1 MRRNAEIRQPLAI
14 SRTSIEDILARSISV
29 FALVLYGVSLPDVF
43 AQLLFNAMDWG
54 LVLLLAIPAAM
65 VCTALA
71 RPGRWRHRAAGTAAA
86 LLLLSFVLWHLG
98 VIGGG
103 DRVASRPWSWGFAG
117 IGIALACI
125 ATDARISAVYGAI
138 FSSFIFLVPL
148 TVAGNARAWYESGQD
163 ALLTAAMTVVIISP
177 ITALRK
183 AARASDDAADR
194 AVLEAGAAARAEA
207 LRAER
212 TRLDGLTHDAI
223 MATLTAASKAES
235 ADMMAA
241 AAAAAQSSLLQLE
254 SLHSRDEV
262 SSISPDELVNRI
274 VAATAGYPTRI
285 TRKPPSEGAPASLP
299 LAPSRALIQAT
310 AEAVRNSSLHSRN
323 GQSEVTISLS
333 RDSGTG
339 MCQALIEIR
348 DDGPGF
354 DISSIPEQRLGIRVS
369 IMKRMRD
376 VAGQA
381 TITSKP
387 GAETRVQLIWKGPEA
402 A

>member
-1 MRRNAEIRQPLAI
+1 M
-14 SRTSIEDILARSISV
+14 ARSISV

-43 AQLLFNAMDWG
+43 AQLRFNAGDGG
-54 LVLLLAIPAAM
+54 LVLLLGIPAAI
-65 VCTALA
+65 VCTAMA

-86 LLLLSFVLWHLG
+86 LLLVSFVLWHLG
-98 VIGGG
+98 MIGGG
-103 DRVASRPWSWGFAG
+103 GRVASRPWSWGFAG
-117 IGIALACI
+117 IGNALACV
-125 ATDARISAVYGAI
+125 ATDAWISAVYGAI

-148 TVAGNARAWYESGQD
+148 TAAGNARAWYESGQD
-163 ALLTAAMTVVIISP
+163 ALLSAAMTVVIISP

-183 AARASDDAADR
+183 AARASDEAADR

-223 MATLTAASKAES
+223 MATLTAASRAES
-235 ADMMAA
+235 ADLMAA
-241 AAAAAQSSLLQLE
+241 AAAAAQSSLRQLE
-254 SLHSRDEV
+254 SLHSREEV
-262 SSISPDELVNRI
+262 DSMGPDELVNQI
-274 VAATAGYPTRI
+274 MAATAGYPTTI
-285 TRKPPSEGAPASLP
+285 SLVGPSDRAPASLP
-299 LAPSRALIQAT
+299 PAPSRALIQAT
-310 AEAVRNSSLHSRN
+310 TEAVRNSSLHSRN
-323 GQSEVTISLS
+323 GQSEVTITLS
-333 RDSGTG
+333 RDSSTG
-339 MCQALIEIR
+339 MCQALIDIS
-348 DDGPGF
+348 DQGPGF

-387 GAETRVQLIWKGPEA
+387 GTETRVQLMWKGPEA